1 MQGLCAGYGEIQV
14 LWGIDVMVRR
24 GEITALIGS
33 NGAGKT
39 TLMRALSGLIPID
52 GPAIISPKARTSP
65 AIAPQQILAHGI
77 VHVPEGRRLFGAM
90 SVEENLLMG
99 AYARR
104 AGRAELKRDL
114 DRVYATF
121 PKLRERRKQ
130 AAATLSGGEQQMCAI
145 GRGLMS
151 APLLL
156 MIDELSLGLSPLL
169 VEQLVAALR
178 ALNAEGMSILLVE
191 QDVTIALDLCHRAF
205 VMDMGRI
212 VRTGSGS
219 GAVRRSDHPRCL
231 SRRASGMTF
240 VQQNPSIHSIQ
251 RGAMIKTVEAPG
263 SGYRFMPGVSQYSCG
278 IAALAGHLPSSACGS
293 QIRCR

>member
-1 MQGLCAGYGEIQV
+1 MPISASNTHNGMLPVADPLILELQGLRAGYGEIRV
-14 LWGIDVMVRR
+14 LWGIDMAVRS

-39 TLMRALSGLIPID
+39 TLMRALSGLIPTTAGYYFSD
-52 GPAIISPKARTSP
+52 GRDLTGDDAAE
-65 AIAPQQILAHGI
+65 ILARGI

-104 AGRAELKRDL
+104 ASRADIRRDI

-121 PKLRERRKQ
+121 PKLRERRGQ

-178 ALNAEGMSILLVE
+178 ALNAEGTSILLVE
-191 QDVTIALDLCHRAF
+191 QDVTTALDLCHRAF

-212 VRTGSGS
+212 VRAGSGPELL
-219 GAVRRSDHPRCL
+219 ADPIVRDAYL
-231 SRRASGMTF
+231 
-240 VQQNPSIHSIQ
+240 
-251 RGAMIKTVEAPG
+251 
-263 SGYRFMPGVSQYSCG
+263 GVLQE
-278 IAALAGHLPSSACGS
+278 
-293 QIRCR
+293 

>member
-1 MQGLCAGYGEIQV
+1 MAQSLILELKGLCAGYGEIQV
-14 LWGIDVMVRR
+14 LWGIDLDVRR

-39 TLMRALSGLIPID
+39 TLMRTLSGLIPSTAGHYFSEGRD
-52 GPAIISPKARTSP
+52 LTGDSAAE
-65 AIAPQQILAHGI
+65 ILAHGI

-104 AGRAELKRDL
+104 AGRADINRDL
-114 DRVYATF
+114 DRVYVTF
-121 PKLRERRKQ
+121 PKLRERRGQ

-151 APLLL
+151 APQLL

-178 ALNAEGMSILLVE
+178 ALNAGGMSILLVE
-191 QDVTIALDLCHRAF
+191 QDVTTALDLCHHAF

-212 VRTGSGS
+212 VRAGSGS
-219 GAVRRSDHPRCL
+219 ELLADPIVRDAYL
-231 SRRASGMTF
+231 
-240 VQQNPSIHSIQ
+240 
-251 RGAMIKTVEAPG
+251 
-263 SGYRFMPGVSQYSCG
+263 GVLQE
-278 IAALAGHLPSSACGS
+278 
-293 QIRCR
+293 

>member
-1 MQGLCAGYGEIQV
+1 MASSLILDLKGLCAGYGEIQV
-14 LWGIDVMVRR
+14 LWGIDLEVRR

-39 TLMRALSGLIPID
+39 TLMRALSGLIPTRD
-52 GPAIISPKARTSP
+52 GNYFSEGKDLTGDSAAE
-65 AIAPQQILAHGI
+65 ILKHGI

-99 AYARR
+99 AYSRKVTR
-104 AGRAELKRDL
+104 AALHRDL
-114 DRVYATF
+114 DRVYTTF
-121 PKLRERRKQ
+121 PKLRERRRQ

-178 ALNAEGMSILLVE
+178 ALNEAGTSILLVE
-191 QDVTIALDLCHRAF
+191 QDVTTALDLCDRAF

-212 VRTGSGS
+212 VRSGS
-219 GAVRRSDHPRCL
+219 GPELLADPIVRDAYL
-231 SRRASGMTF
+231 
-240 VQQNPSIHSIQ
+240 
-251 RGAMIKTVEAPG
+251 
-263 SGYRFMPGVSQYSCG
+263 GV
-278 IAALAGHLPSSACGS
+278 L
-293 QIRCR
+293 RE

>member
-1 MQGLCAGYGEIQV
+1 MASSLILETTGLCAGYGEIQV
-14 LWGIDVMVRR
+14 LWGIDIAVRR

-33 NGAGKT
+33 NGAGKS
-39 TLMRALSGLIPID
+39 TLMRVLSGLIPMAAGNCFSEGRD
-52 GPAIISPKARTSP
+52 FTGDSAAE
-65 AIAPQQILAHGI
+65 ILAHGI

-99 AYARR
+99 AYLRKD
-104 AGRAELKRDL
+104 GRAAVSRDL
-114 DRVYATF
+114 DQVYATF
-121 PKLRERRKQ
+121 PRLHERRRQ

-178 ALNAEGMSILLVE
+178 ALNANGTSILLVE
-191 QDVTIALDLCHRAF
+191 QDVTTALDLCHHAF

-212 VRTGSGS
+212 VRTGSGPELL
-219 GAVRRSDHPRCL
+219 ADPIVRDAYL
-231 SRRASGMTF
+231 
-240 VQQNPSIHSIQ
+240 
-251 RGAMIKTVEAPG
+251 
-263 SGYRFMPGVSQYSCG
+263 GVLQE
-278 IAALAGHLPSSACGS
+278 
-293 QIRCR
+293 

>member
-1 MQGLCAGYGEIQV
+1 MDSPLILELQGLCAGYGEIQV
-14 LWGIDVMVRR
+14 LWGIDLAAHR

-39 TLMRALSGLIPID
+39 TLMRALSGLI
-52 GPAIISPKARTSP
+52 ATTSGYYFSEGRDLTGDTS
-65 AIAPQQILAHGI
+65 AEILTHGI

-90 SVEENLLMG
+90 SVEDNLLMG
-99 AYARR
+99 AYSRKVR
-104 AGRAELKRDL
+104 SAELKRSL
-114 DRVYATF
+114 DRVYSTF
-121 PKLRERRKQ
+121 PKLRERRNQ

-151 APLLL
+151 APRFL

-191 QDVTIALDLCHRAF
+191 QDVTTALDLCHRAF

-212 VRTGSGS
+212 VRTGSGQELL
-219 GAVRRSDHPRCL
+219 ADPVIR
-231 SRRASGMTF
+231 
-240 VQQNPSIHSIQ
+240 
-251 RGAMIKTVEAPG
+251 EA
-263 SGYRFMPGVSQYSCG
+263 YLGVLEEKS
-278 IAALAGHLPSSACGS
+278 
-293 QIRCR
+293 

>member
-1 MQGLCAGYGEIQV
+1 MRNGMPSMADSLILELQGLRAGYGEIQV
-14 LWGIDVMVRR
+14 LWGIDMAVRR

-39 TLMRALSGLIPID
+39 TLMRALSGLIPMQGGYYFSQGKD
-52 GPAIISPKARTSP
+52 LTGDTAAE
-65 AIAPQQILAHGI
+65 ILSHGI

-90 SVEENLLMG
+90 SVEDNLLMG
-99 AYARR
+99 AYSRKVSR
-104 AGRAELKRDL
+104 SELGRDL
-114 DRVYATF
+114 DRVYVTF
-121 PKLRERRKQ
+121 PKLRERRNQ

-151 APLLL
+151 APRLL

-191 QDVTIALDLCHRAF
+191 QDVTTALDICHSAY

-212 VRTGSGS
+212 VRSGL
-219 GAVRRSDHPRCL
+219 GQELLADPIIR
-231 SRRASGMTF
+231 
-240 VQQNPSIHSIQ
+240 
-251 RGAMIKTVEAPG
+251 EA
-263 SGYRFMPGVSQYSCG
+263 YLGVLQD
-278 IAALAGHLPSSACGS
+278 
-293 QIRCR
+293 

>member
-1 MQGLCAGYGEIQV
+1 MHSGMPAMVSSLILELKGLCAGYGEIQV
-14 LWGIDVMVRR
+14 LWGIDLDVRR

-39 TLMRALSGLIPID
+39 TLMRALSGLIPT
-52 GPAIISPKARTSP
+52 TSGYYFSEGKDITGDS
-65 AIAPQQILAHGI
+65 AAQILSHGI

-99 AYARR
+99 AYSRR
-104 AGRAELKRDL
+104 ASRADIKRDI

-121 PKLRERRKQ
+121 PKLRERRGQ

-178 ALNAEGMSILLVE
+178 ALNAEGTSILLVE

-212 VRTGSGS
+212 VRMGSGPELL
-219 GAVRRSDHPRCL
+219 ADPIVRDAYL
-231 SRRASGMTF
+231 
-240 VQQNPSIHSIQ
+240 
-251 RGAMIKTVEAPG
+251 
-263 SGYRFMPGVSQYSCG
+263 GVLQE
-278 IAALAGHLPSSACGS
+278 
-293 QIRCR
+293 

>member
-1 MQGLCAGYGEIQV
+1 MADVASILELQGLRAGYGEVQV
-14 LWGIDVMVRR
+14 LWGIDLSVRR

-39 TLMRALSGLIPID
+39 TLMRALSGLIPVQSGIYRSD
-52 GPAIISPKARTSP
+52 GEDLAGATAAK
-65 AIAPQQILAHGI
+65 ILSRGI

-90 SVEENLLMG
+90 SIEDNLLMG
-99 AYARR
+99 AYSRTAS
-104 AGRAELKRDL
+104 RAEISRDI
-114 DRVYATF
+114 DRVYTTF
-121 PKLRERRKQ
+121 PKLSERRNQ

-151 APLLL
+151 APKLL

-191 QDVTIALDLCHRAF
+191 QDVTTALDLCDAAF

-212 VRTGSGS
+212 VRSGS
-219 GAVRRSDHPRCL
+219 GTELLADPIIRDAYL
-231 SRRASGMTF
+231 
-240 VQQNPSIHSIQ
+240 
-251 RGAMIKTVEAPG
+251 
-263 SGYRFMPGVSQYSCG
+263 GV
-278 IAALAGHLPSSACGS
+278 LEE
-293 QIRCR
+293 

>member
-1 MQGLCAGYGEIQV
+1 
-14 LWGIDVMVRR
+14 
-24 GEITALIGS
+24 
-33 NGAGKT
+33 
-39 TLMRALSGLIPID
+39 MRAISGLIPTRAGNYFSEGRD
-52 GPAIISPKARTSP
+52 LTGDSAAE
-65 AIAPQQILAHGI
+65 ILGHGI

-99 AYARR
+99 AYSRKVSR
-104 AGRAELKRDL
+104 ADINRDL
-114 DRVYATF
+114 DQVYTTF
-121 PKLRERRKQ
+121 PKLRERHGQ

-178 ALNAEGMSILLVE
+178 ALNIQGTSILLVE
-191 QDVTIALDLCHRAF
+191 QDVTTALDLCHRAF

-219 GAVRRSDHPRCL
+219 ELLADPIVRDAYL
-231 SRRASGMTF
+231 
-240 VQQNPSIHSIQ
+240 
-251 RGAMIKTVEAPG
+251 
-263 SGYRFMPGVSQYSCG
+263 GV
-278 IAALAGHLPSSACGS
+278 LPE
-293 QIRCR
+293 